1 MPSSITD
8 SPPQRPIPS
17 PDMATEPTSSR
28 RPRPS
33 QVQTNL
39 GPPLHAIAVPESAI
53 TSSPSV
59 SPDSQH
65 GSPAL
70 GLDPSTCGLSPAVP
84 PRDSSD
90 ELISLSKGVDD
101 LDISSIAFPSLDQAP
116 TPPISGLSRRTSTT
130 SLTPGAL
137 KSPGTSAMGE
147 AIRSITN
154 LSRRSSNSFRRVHS
168 LVANRRPSSSHPRSR
183 DGSVGPGLMR
193 RRGSTSNPSLPFE
206 QTSPLFTDS
215 EDDCAIEKDDCGSLF
230 SVDGQSS
237 TPASTIIG
245 GPSPGSMVPG
255 PLIPPPLV
263 QGTAVTK
270 VGKKKN
276 TKRITLFCDPQGIKI
291 FWDRNRTSKAIY
303 IDDIREIR
311 TGEDVGQYRLDSR
324 LDESTGLRLFSII
337 YNRQGQTATKNL
349 HVVTDDE
356 KTLKLWT
363 QTLENLCKW
372 RQAFAT
378 SLMCFDDKALKKWWL
393 NETTKQFG
401 DERNR
406 ALGEGKVD
414 TLAVEHV
421 CRSLHIHIPAQELR
435 ERIETAK
442 GKKGGFDRLDFT
454 EFREFVRLLKV
465 RNDVR
470 AVYKKTTDDVERGI
484 TKDEFFWFLRDS
496 QCENVDDDLAHWESV
511 FASYARKG
519 RPRDADTAVVAED
532 APTISEA
539 AFTSFL
545 TSTHNPAIL
554 KEPREYTL
562 DRPMTEYYISSSHN
576 TYLLGRQVYGISSV
590 EGYIS
595 ALVRGCRCI
604 EIDCWDGPNDE
615 PLVSHGHSLTTRIS
629 FLEVIKTINKYA
641 FTKSRFPLWISLEV
655 RCGFATQ
662 AKMVQ
667 IMVETFGDKLVRE
680 PLVKD
685 ADCIPSPSELLERI
699 LIKVK
704 QCTPPEE
711 QPKSITRRRGNSQPS
726 PYQRPVV
733 LDAVPVPSSPLL
745 SPTQFSRSN
754 RQVNTFNTITE
765 GQVHDLPSNSPSECE
780 SDSEKDSTSRK
791 PTGKINPVLG
801 DLGVYCRGIQFEG
814 FEAPNAK
821 TFNHIFSFKE
831 NTFAEK
837 CRPKEGK
844 RMLCMHNMRYMMRVY
859 PNGGRITSSNFDP
872 LLYWKRGVQM
882 AALNWQTFD
891 TGMQLNQAMFDG
903 GTDQSGYVLKPV
915 EGRGFELRPELSA
928 SDCVGKRPRKSVK
941 FTITVLSAQQLMRP
955 FDFPDKRS
963 MDPYVEIEVLRAD
976 DKQNKDDDAANGAQP
991 DAERR
996 RTAIVRGNGFNPQF
1010 NNDFHF
1016 SFTTKYPDLIFVRFN
1031 VKLADK
1037 SYNDRATPI
1046 ATFTAKLSSLRDGYR
1061 TIPLYNQY
1069 GDRFLVSALFCNIKK
1084 EKMTDIMVDYTED
1097 LPKNGRKLGSIKRT
1111 VFSSSSPKSSI
1122 ESSRST

>member
-1 MPSSITD
+1 MPSPVTN
-8 SPPQRPIPS
+8 SPPQQPS
-17 PDMATEPTSSR
+17 PFPDMATDPTPSR
-28 RPRPS
+28 RSRPNH
-33 QVQTNL
+33 VQTNL
-39 GPPLHAIAVPESAI
+39 GPVLHAIAVPESAI
-53 TSSPSV
+53 SSSPSI
-59 SPDSQH
+59 SPSSQH
-65 GSPAL
+65 GSPSL
-70 GLDPSTCGLSPAVP
+70 GLDPSICGLAPAVP

-90 ELISLSKGVDD
+90 DLLPLEKAVDD
-101 LDISSIAFPSLDQAP
+101 LDISSITFSALDPTP
-116 TPPISGLSRRTSTT
+116 TPPIATLSRRTSTT
-130 SLTPGAL
+130 SLAPGAL
-137 KSPGTSAMGE
+137 KSPGTTSAMGE
-147 AIRSITN
+147 AMRSITN

-245 GPSPGSMVPG
+245 ASTPGSMVPG
-255 PLIPPPLV
+255 PLIPPPLI
-263 QGTAVTK
+263 QGTLVTK

-291 FWDRNRTSKAIY
+291 FWDRNRASKAIY
-303 IDDIREIR
+303 VDDIREIR

-324 LDESTGLRLFSII
+324 LDESTGSRLFSIL
-337 YNRQGQTATKNL
+337 YNRQGQTATKTL
-349 HVVTDDE
+349 HVLTEDE
-356 KTLKLWT
+356 KQLSLWT
-363 QTLENLCKW
+363 DTLESLCKW

-393 NETTKQFG
+393 NETAKHFG
-401 DERNR
+401 DDRNR
-406 ALGEGKVD
+406 VLGEGKVD

-435 ERIETAK
+435 ERVETAK
-442 GKKGGFDRLDFT
+442 GRKGGFDRLDFA
-454 EFREFVRLLKV
+454 EFQQFVRLLKV
-465 RNDVR
+465 RKDVR
-470 AVYKKTTDDVERGI
+470 SVYRQTTDDTERGI

-496 QCENVDDDLAHWESV
+496 QRENVDDDLAHWESV

-519 RPRDADTAVVAED
+519 RPRDGD
-532 APTISEA
+532 AAGEEVPTISEA
-539 AFTSFL
+539 AFTNFL
-545 TSTHNPAIL
+545 TSTHNPAIV
-554 KEPREYTL
+554 KEPQEYTL

-576 TYLLGRQVYGISSV
+576 TYLLGRQIYGVSSV

-595 ALVRGCRCI
+595 ALARGCRCI

-615 PLVSHGHSLTTRIS
+615 PIVMHGHSFTTRIS
-629 FLEVIKTINKYA
+629 FLEVVKTINKYA

-655 RCGFATQ
+655 RCSLATQ
-662 AKMVQ
+662 AKMAQ
-667 IMVETFGDKLVRE
+667 IMIENFGDKLVRE

-685 ADCIPSPSELLERI
+685 ADRIPTPSELLERI

-704 QCTPPEE
+704 QSPPPEE
-711 QPKSITRRRGNSQPS
+711 QAKSITRRRGNSQPS
-726 PYQRPVV
+726 PYQRPIVS
-733 LDAVPVPSSPLL
+733 DTVPVPSSPLL
-745 SPTQFSRSN
+745 SPTQFSRST

-791 PTGKINPVLG
+791 IVGKINPVLG
-801 DLGVYCRGIQFEG
+801 ELGVYCRGIQFEG

-831 NTFAEK
+831 KTFTEK
-837 CRPKEGK
+837 CQPKEGK

-859 PNGGRITSSNFDP
+859 PNGGRVNSSNFDP

-915 EGRGFELRPELSA
+915 EGRGFELRPELSP
-928 SDCVGKRPRKSVK
+928 SDCIGKRPRKSVK
-941 FTITVLSAQQLMRP
+941 FTITVHSAQQLMRP
-955 FDFPDKRS
+955 FDFPDKRP
-963 MDPYVEIEVLRAD
+963 MDPYVEVEVLRAD
-976 DKQNKDDDAANGAQP
+976 DKRNKDDNNTSGTLQDT
-991 DAERR
+991 ERR
-996 RTAIVRGNGFNPQF
+996 RTTIVRGNGFNPQF
-1010 NNDFHF
+1010 NDKFDF

-1037 SYNDRATPI
+1037 SYNDKATPI
-1046 ATFTAKLSSLRDGYR
+1046 ATFTAKLNSLRDGYR

-1084 EKMTDIMVDYTED
+1084 EKMADVMVDYTEEM
-1097 LPKNGRKLGSIKRT
+1097 PRNGRKLGSIKRT